1 LSDEVNISENASRP
15 RRLWVLW
22 LLFFF
27 QFAAIGVYFTYL
39 NVYYREAGLSG
50 TQIGLIN
57 MTTALIGVGS
67 AVLWGYISDRTGKN
81 RLLIAGG
88 AMGALI
94 TAQFIPYV
102 SAFPAFMV
110 LASISALLGSSA
122 ATLVDSTTLALLGEN
137 REDYGRYRLGG
148 TIGYILTTLT
158 AGFLFD
164 YTGLRMMFPAYA
176 VIMTGFALV
185 ALLLPD
191 VAVKAGK
198 KAQGEFGLMIRRP
211 SWILFTVCIFLCW
224 IATNASIMFLGVVLQ
239 SMGANQSLIGIAVTV
254 GAIIEIPFMAYS
266 GRMLRRFG
274 PVRLLM
280 VAMLLMVARYSLL
293 GMMRVPEWAIA
304 INMLNGPAFVMF
316 WNSAVTYANKMAPKG
331 MAGTAQGF
339 LNSTMALAGVV
350 SSLLTGV
357 LFDRIGPNG
366 LFIVMASFCLV
377 GLVLFAAG
385 NLRKTVEPPVET
397 RPAV

>member
-1 LSDEVNISENASRP
+1 LSDIINTPVIESKP

-57 MTTALIGVGS
+57 MTTALIGVAA

-88 AMGALI
+88 AVGALV

-102 SAFPAFMV
+102 SSFPAFIL
-110 LASISALLGSSA
+110 LASLGALLGSSSS
-122 ATLVDSTTLALLGEN
+122 TLVDSTTLALLGDR

-148 TIGYILTTLT
+148 TIGYIITTLT

-164 YTGLRMMFPAYA
+164 YTGLRMMFPAFA
-176 VIMTGFALV
+176 VIMSGFALV

-191 VAVKAGK
+191 IAVKAGK

-211 SWILFTVCIFLCW
+211 SWILFTVTIFLCW

-239 SMGANQSLIGIAVTV
+239 SMGANQGLIGMAVTI
-254 GAIIEIPFMAYS
+254 GAIIELPFMAYS
-266 GRMLRRFG
+266 GRLLRRFG
-274 PVRLLM
+274 PTRLLM
-280 VAMLLMVARYSLL
+280 VAMLLMVARYALL
-293 GMMRVPEWAIA
+293 AMMNVPEWAIA
-304 INMLNGPAFVMF
+304 INMLNGPAFVLF
-316 WNSAVTYANKMAPKG
+316 WNSAVTYANKMAPQG

-350 SSLLTGV
+350 SSLITGI
-357 LFDRIGPNG
+357 LFDRVGPSG
-366 LFIVMASFCLV
+366 LFIVMALCCLV
-377 GLVLFAAG
+377 GLVLFAVG
-385 NLRKTVEPPVET
+385 NLRKPVEIAET